1 MSARKD
7 GLPLAPG
14 EKDGRPPAPDSSAPR
29 DLESD
34 LERLAVPH
42 RSLFES
48 DADVACEALLGT
60 HRANPLSVLAEALK
74 MASGLVA
81 LVAFGL
87 AGDFFGGDAGA
98 LLTLVLAAVG
108 IFVVCLVLAFAIW
121 RSRTWELMAD
131 GIRVCWGLGRG
142 PFSRH
147 DLTIPYDHI
156 HTVSMSS
163 TLVERLFGLMALDL
177 DTGAARSEG
186 DASKISGLRAGE
198 AEALQTELFR
208 RKRGASA
215 GEGDL
220 EAAAGSDTLVERP
233 AVTYTLTRRQLLLAA
248 ASQMSAAS
256 QAVALV
262 VLLAQGLNQLI
273 EWNLLDI
280 VGTGDELVATPL
292 TALVPVVALFLVAA
306 LALGAAVSFALN
318 LVRYAGFRV
327 ERYEDRLVVEHG
339 LLSRASHTVAL
350 GRVQYVCVHQGIVR
364 QLMGYAEL
372 QAVVVAAAGGEG
384 DGPTG
389 RVTLH
394 PFLRMDELE
403 AFLAEALPSYAGV
416 LGEVRLAPLGPLARR
431 RAVVRAVLWWPFA
444 AAVVALLLWLM
455 GLSGLAESAARLVRP
470 LVAAA
475 ALASAVLLASLVAD
489 ALRGWRH
496 ARFGHTRREL
506 VLVSGGLTRL
516 TVMVPRA
523 HLQHMTLSANP
534 FQRRGGVASLTART
548 AALTAD
554 GLSLRDLPAE
564 AAGELL
570 EWFRP
575 RG

>member
-1 MSARKD
+1 
-7 GLPLAPG
+7 
-14 EKDGRPPAPDSSAPR
+14 
-29 DLESD
+29 
-34 LERLAVPH
+34 
-42 RSLFES
+42 
-48 DADVACEALLGT
+48 
-60 HRANPLSVLAEALK
+60 
-74 MASGLVA
+74 
-81 LVAFGL
+81 
-87 AGDFFGGDAGA
+87 
-98 LLTLVLAAVG
+98 
-108 IFVVCLVLAFAIW
+108 
-121 RSRTWELMAD
+121 
-131 GIRVCWGLGRG
+131 
-142 PFSRH
+142 
-147 DLTIPYDHI
+147 
-156 HTVSMSS
+156 
-163 TLVERLFGLMALDL
+163 MALDL

-198 AEALQTELFR
+198 AEALRAELFR

-220 EAAAGSDTLVERP
+220 EAAAGSDTPVERP
-233 AVTYTLTRRQLLLAA
+233 AVAYTLTRRQLLLAA

-292 TALVPVVALFLVAA
+292 TVLVPVVALFLVAA
-306 LALGAAVSFALN
+306 LALGAAVSFVLN

-350 GRVQYVCVHQGIVR
+350 GRIQYVCVRQGIVR

-444 AAVVALLLWLM
+444 AVGVALLLWLM
-455 GLSGLAESAARLVRP
+455 GLSGLAESAAWVVRP

-475 ALASAVLLASLVAD
+475 TLTSAVLLAGLVVD

-516 TVMVPRA
+516 TAMVPPRPPAAHDAFRQPLPAPRGRRQPDRA
-523 HLQHMTLSANP
+523 H
-534 FQRRGGVASLTART
+534 RRAHGRRPLPARPAGRCRGRAAGVVPPARVTGASSSPDAVP
-548 AALTAD
+548 AAL
-554 GLSLRDLPAE
+554 
-564 AAGELL
+564 AAPVALTYTFG
-570 EWFRP
+570 
-575 RG
+575 